1 MSTTSFPSA
10 AIPSTNQS
18 DAMSDAMSDADKL
31 TLLVVD
37 DEEGPRQSLR
47 MVFRNEYDVHTS
59 DSGDKAVEFVRDNVV
74 HTAILDI
81 RMAGINGIEVLRQIK
96 EASPQT
102 EVIMLTAYE
111 TLETARQ
118 AIRHGACDYLNKP
131 FDLPTIR
138 DAVSRA
144 MRLRAISDNV
154 ASTFDR
160 FNQLTD
166 DLSDASLREEMAHA
180 AGEIYAGVLHD
191 INNPLT
197 IITGV
202 VEMLEMLT
210 TRNSSL
216 SGPALDDARAKVGI
230 IAKQV
235 AVCSAIIARY
245 RKFVQP
251 GQIESQTVS
260 VNLVLSDL
268 ASLLKSHPAAKASK
282 LETQTLEKDLMVC
295 INCTELI
302 QILLNLTVNAFQS
315 TTQTQTIVVSSRTI
329 KEPLDLS
336 TLQRNEHA
344 VVVNEEEFSNRG
356 PLVAI
361 TVTDQGGG
369 IDPAV
374 LSRIFEP
381 YFTTKGPHDGT
392 GLGLSIVSRLMK
404 NCNGLVYLQ
413 TKPGQGTDIT
423 LYIPALDPGN
433 G

>member
-1 MSTTSFPSA
+1 MSTAPIPSA
-10 AIPSTNQS
+10 PIHTNVRKNDVQ
-18 DAMSDAMSDADKL
+18 DTDKK

-47 MVFRNEYDVHTS
+47 MVFRNEYEVHTI
-59 DSGDKAVEFVRDNVV
+59 DAGEKAIEFVRDHLV
-74 HTAILDI
+74 HAAILDI

-96 EASPQT
+96 AVSPQT

-138 DAVSRA
+138 DAVARA
-144 MRLRAISDNV
+144 MRLRSISDNV
-154 ASTFDR
+154 AATFDR
-160 FNQLTD
+160 FHQLTD
-166 DLSDASLREEMAHA
+166 DLSDAALREEMAHA

-197 IITGV
+197 IIMGV

-210 TRNSSL
+210 SRNATL
-216 SGPALDDARAKVGI
+216 TGPALDDARAKISI

-235 AVCSAIIARY
+235 AVCSAIISRY

-260 VNLVLSDL
+260 ANLVLSDL

-282 LETQTLEKDLMVC
+282 LETRPLENDMMVC

-315 TTQTQTIVVSSRTI
+315 TNQAQTVLVTG
-329 KEPLDLS
+329 KAHAGPLDLA
-336 TLQRNEHA
+336 TLPQNEHA
-344 VVVNEEEFSNRG
+344 VLVNEKDFSNRG
-356 PLVAI
+356 PFVAI
-361 TVTDQGGG
+361 TVADQGGG
-369 IDPAV
+369 IDSAV

-381 YFTTKGPHDGT
+381 YFTTKGPLDGT
-392 GLGLSIVSRLMK
+392 GLGLSIVSRLMR
-404 NCNGLVYLQ
+404 NCNGLVHLQ
-413 TKPGQGTDIT
+413 TKPGHGTSIT
-423 LYIPALDPGN
+423 LYIPALEPAN